1 MTGIGKS
8 IGVSKSVYSEL
19 VSKASCF
26 VRHFSFRVAD
36 AAEQK
41 SSGNTRSSTS
51 HLTLKVPMPLLL
63 VLNYLGLRVIVAIG
77 SACRTTL
84 CCSSR
89 TLLPKISST

>member
-1 MTGIGKS
+1 MDTAGVAVVFWMTMTGIGKS

-41 SSGNTRSSTS
+41 TNQSLAATPGRAPVT
-51 HLTLKVPMPLLL
+51 
-63 VLNYLGLRVIVAIG
+63 
-77 SACRTTL
+77 
-84 CCSSR
+84 
-89 TLLPKISST
+89 